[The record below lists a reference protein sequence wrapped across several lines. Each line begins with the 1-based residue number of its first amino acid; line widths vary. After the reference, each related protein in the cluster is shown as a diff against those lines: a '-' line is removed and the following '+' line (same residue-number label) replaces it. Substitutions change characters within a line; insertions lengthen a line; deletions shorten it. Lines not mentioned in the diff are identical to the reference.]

1 MKGKDIK
8 MEKEVGNNAN
18 LKSTRNVVEMTVISD
33 GFSLQ
38 SINLMY
44 SGCQKSQNN
53 KPSTAPPA

>member
-1 MKGKDIK
+1 